1 MKTTT
6 NPMEKMHREG
16 PEVINTLMVFNGRF
30 FHLPCV
36 SLGSATDIHFES
48 DVIRNA
54 LTVVRYGKWV

>member
-1 MKTTT
+1 
-6 NPMEKMHREG
+6 MEKMHREG